1 MRFNEHVVIEMSTLL
16 PVPTVVGVPAAGKH
30 LPPCTCLSSPASQ
43 TSAPPSRP
51 GNSEEDRVILHIIS
65 QAEETCK

>member
-1 MRFNEHVVIEMSTLL
+1 MMKKIRFNEHVVVEMFAVL
-16 PVPTVVGVPAAGKH
+16 PAPTVVGVPAAGKH

-51 GNSEEDRVILHIIS
+51 GNREEGR
-65 QAEETCK
+65 EM